1 MASVSCPVQA
11 SDPLVTSL
19 RVAGPVLGQDCAFVA
34 VDSSTALSM
43 SLYDPPAVVIRVSL
57 RMADKAGNALLGA
70 LPVCLQVDLL
80 VPRDS

>member
-11 SDPLVTSL
+11 SDPIVTSL

-43 SLYDPPAVVIRVSL
+43 SLYDPPVVVIRVSL
-57 RMADKAGNALLGA
+57 RVAGKAGDALRGT
-70 LPVCLQVDLL
+70 LPVCTQADLL
-80 VPRDS
+80 GPRDS